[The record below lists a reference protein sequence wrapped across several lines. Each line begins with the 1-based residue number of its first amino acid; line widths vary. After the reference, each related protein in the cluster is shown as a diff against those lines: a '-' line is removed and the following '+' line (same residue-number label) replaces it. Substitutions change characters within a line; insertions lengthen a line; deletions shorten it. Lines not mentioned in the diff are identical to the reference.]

1 MCSFD
6 LVVFSAASEQ
16 LGAQIADTRA
26 SLNAFSVSM
35 AQVVERARAT
45 QAVLEA
51 MVEAGIQAS
60 EGAGA
65 GVRSTMA
72 SRKLAPLAGPG
83 ARCAYGG
90 VWDSTQ
96 PASKKPRYVAMS
108 PTFPA
113 PSASDSPA
121 YSPTSPAY
129 SPTSPAYS
137 PTSPAYSPISPAYS
151 PISPA
156 YSPVSPAYS
165 PISPA
170 YSPTSPA
177 YSPVSPAYSPI
188 SPAYSPVSPAYSPV
202 SPAYSP
208 ISPAYSPV
216 SPAYSPISPAY
227 SPGSPV
233 YRPLYGMT
241 EIALPLPVAVE
252 EPQFRGG
259 FALYAAQDQVN
270 QLGVFDEPLTAG
282 YTADGQYFNC
292 GRCARKYKYELC
304 MIKHVIAH
312 TN

>member
-16 LGAQIADTRA
+16 LGAQIAGTSA

-65 GVRSTMA
+65 GAGVRSTRA
-72 SRKLAPLAGPG
+72 SMKLAPLAGPG

-129 SPTSPAYS
+129 SPVSPAYSPVSPAYSPTSPAYS

-156 YSPVSPAYS
+156 YSP
-165 PISPA
+165 
-170 YSPTSPA
+170 
-177 YSPVSPAYSPI
+177 
-188 SPAYSPVSPAYSPV
+188 
-202 SPAYSP
+202 
-208 ISPAYSPV
+208 
-216 SPAYSPISPAY
+216 
-227 SPGSPV
+227 GSPV
-233 YRPLYGMT
+233 YNPLYGMP

-282 YTADGQYFNC
+282 YTADGQYFHCN
-292 GRCARKYKYELC
+292 RCARKYKYEMC

>member
-16 LGAQIADTRA
+16 LGAQIADTSA

-65 GVRSTMA
+65 GAGVRSTRA
-72 SRKLAPLAGPG
+72 SMKLAPLAGPG

-137 PTSPAYSPISPAYS
+137 PTSPAYSPV
-151 PISPA
+151 SPA
-156 YSPVSPAYS
+156 YSPVSPAYSPISPVYS

-177 YSPVSPAYSPI
+177 YSPISPAYSPI
-188 SPAYSPVSPAYSPV
+188 SPAYSPASPV
-202 SPAYSP
+202 
-208 ISPAYSPV
+208 
-216 SPAYSPISPAY
+216 YSPISPAY

-233 YRPLYGMT
+233 YNPLYGIP

-282 YTADGQYFNC
+282 YTADGQYFHCN
-292 GRCARKYKYELC
+292 RCARKYKYEMC

>member
-16 LGAQIADTRA
+16 LGAQIAGTSA

-65 GVRSTMA
+65 GAGVRSTRA
-72 SRKLAPLAGPG
+72 SMKLAPLAGPG

-129 SPTSPAYS
+129 SPISPAYSPVSPAYSPVSPAYSPISPVYSPISPAYS

-156 YSPVSPAYS
+156 YSPASPVYS

-170 YSPTSPA
+170 YSP
-177 YSPVSPAYSPI
+177 I
-188 SPAYSPVSPAYSPV
+188 
-202 SPAYSP
+202 
-208 ISPAYSPV
+208 

-233 YRPLYGMT
+233 YNPLYGVP

-282 YTADGQYFNC
+282 YTADGQYFHCN
-292 GRCARKYKYELC
+292 RCARKYKYEMC